1 MKENK
6 YLEIIKYNKNLLKRL
21 KLTLKNYQEFSQ
33 SYTLIELQLKYNIN
47 KVDYIINVPDEEMK
61 LYHFFFDVS
70 NNENQNR
77 KEKSVNIIIDY
88 QIKSFKKLFS

>member
-33 SYTLIELQLKYNIN
+33 SYTIISSLTFQIMKIKIEKRNQLI
-47 KVDYIINVPDEEMK
+47 
-61 LYHFFFDVS
+61 
-70 NNENQNR
+70 
-77 KEKSVNIIIDY
+77 
-88 QIKSFKKLFS
+88 